1 MTTDL
6 HGLLTRDVE
15 GVRIDFSRRYPTTV
29 DDLWAAVTE
38 PERVRRWLGPLYG
51 DLRVGGRYELRMGDD
66 VEDSAENARGEVLE
80 CEPPSRLVVT
90 WVFPSERETRV
101 EVRVRPDESG
111 TAHADAHGEAWSVL
125 ELVHTGLS
133 DEAARGYGG
142 GWHACLDQLD
152 DHVAG
157 RTIRPWDELYS
168 AVQDAYP
175 LP

>member
-1 MTTDL
+1 MTGTDL
-6 HGLLTRDVE
+6 HGLLTRDAD
-15 GVRIDFSRRYPTTV
+15 GVRVVFRRSYPTTAE
-29 DDLWAAVTE
+29 DLWAAVTE

-66 VEDSAENARGEVLE
+66 VADSDQNARGEVLE
-80 CEPPSRLVVT
+80 CEPPHRLVVT

-101 EVRVRPDESG
+101 EVRVRPDG
-111 TAHADAHGEAWSVL
+111 ALSVL
-125 ELVHTGLS
+125 ELVHTGLA

-157 RTIRPWDELYS
+157 RAIRPWDVLYA

>member
-6 HGLLTRDVE
+6 HGLLTRDAE
-15 GVRIDFSRRYPTTV
+15 GVRIVFSRKYPTTV
-29 DDLWAAVTE
+29 DDLWAVVTE
-38 PERVRRWLGPLYG
+38 PERLRRWLGPVYG

-66 VEDSAENARGEVLE
+66 VEDSDENARGEVLE

-90 WVFPSERETRV
+90 WVFPTERETRV
-101 EVRVRPDESG
+101 EVRVRPDETG
-111 TAHADAHGEAWSVL
+111 AEPGAACSVL
-125 ELVHTGLS
+125 ELVHSGLP
-133 DEAARGYGG
+133 DEGAGDYCG

-157 RTIRPWDELYS
+157 RTIRPWDELY
-168 AVQDAYP
+168 AAARNAYS

>member
-1 MTTDL
+1 MTGTDVY
-6 HGLLTRDVE
+6 GLLTRDDGG
-15 GVRIDFSRRYPTTV
+15 GVRVAFRRAYPTTV

-38 PERVRRWLGPLYG
+38 PDRVRRWLGPVYG
-51 DLRVGGRYELRMGDD
+51 DLRVGGRYELRMGED
-66 VEDSAENARGEVLE
+66 VADSDQNARGEVLE
-80 CEPPSRLVVT
+80 CDPPRRLVVT

-101 EVRVRPDESG
+101 EVRILPD
-111 TAHADAHGEAWSVL
+111 AAAPADGGPRSVL
-125 ELVHTGLS
+125 ELEHLGLS

-157 RTIRPWDELYS
+157 RPVRPWDALYA
-168 AVQDAYP
+168 AVQGAYP